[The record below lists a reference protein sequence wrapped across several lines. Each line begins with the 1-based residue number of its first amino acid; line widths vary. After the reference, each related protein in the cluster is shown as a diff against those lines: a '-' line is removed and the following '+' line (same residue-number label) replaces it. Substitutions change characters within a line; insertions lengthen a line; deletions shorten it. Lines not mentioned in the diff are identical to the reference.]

1 MCSEFLNRLHTYF
14 QRQKGR
20 GKLKKLGQTTVSLR
34 WDGVGEEPQE
44 IEQVVTAVS
53 SRGMSAESPGS
64 LLKARDSKG
73 GGLEVGI

>member
-1 MCSEFLNRLHTYF
+1 M
-14 QRQKGR
+14 
-20 GKLKKLGQTTVSLR
+20 GQTTVSLR

-64 LLKARDSKG
+64 LLKARDSQG
-73 GGLEVGI
+73 DGLEVGI